1 MTHPTQSE
9 IETALKELRSL
20 REIGKI
26 PDCTYKEAED
36 WQLDVTCFV
45 IRNGDVLEHALSQT
59 REQQEAV
66 GDDQTPLG
74 KFNSG
79 YEDTD
84 SDGWFQHFTF
94 HITDVA
100 DIREALTA
108 TKPAERTEHD
118 FFSRSYRVIE
128 KLLEGIP
135 EKKDAPGKVHL
146 NKPFKQIKF
155 LVEFYRASLEATKP
169 AGWRTIDSAPD
180 NISVLGYI
188 PNAEHYGPG
197 VYRCIKIN
205 MGTGIH
211 WSVSGLHMGRDTGP
225 DYEPTHWMPLPAPP
239 AENGEA

>member
-108 TKPAERTEHD
+108 TKPA
-118 FFSRSYRVIE
+118 
-128 KLLEGIP
+128 
-135 EKKDAPGKVHL
+135 
-146 NKPFKQIKF
+146 
-155 LVEFYRASLEATKP
+155 
-169 AGWRTIDSAPD
+169 GWRTIDSAPD

-188 PNAEHYGPG
+188 SNAEHYGPG